1 MKKTIELLPFVF
13 LIPGT
18 LGLLLN
24 EFVFDWGRTATL
36 AFAAANLVGLLVL
49 AYSQWVMDK
58 DS

>member
-1 MKKTIELLPFVF
+1 MKRIIELLPFVF
-13 LIPGT
+13 LILGT

-24 EFVFDWGRTATL
+24 EFVFDWGRAATL

>member
-1 MKKTIELLPFVF
+1 MKKTIEILPFVF

-24 EFVFDWGRTATL
+24 EFFFEWGRAATL
-36 AFAAANLVGLLVL
+36 SFAAANLVGLLVL
-49 AYSQWVMDK
+49 AYSQWVMGK